1 MIGNHDEVLKVTVTD
16 RYRGRVEEFDY
27 GTGAHNI
34 MGIGSNNEA
43 YAYHYDFVA
52 RNVEQDA
59 YVAPLVKSR
68 KTGIFLNGR
77 EWLPASERKCQ
88 ECKW

>member
-1 MIGNHDEVLKVTVTD
+1 MVL
-16 RYRGRVEEFDY
+16 G
-27 GTGAHNI
+27 HNI
-34 MGIGSNNEA
+34 MGIGLNNEA

-68 KTGIFLNGR
+68 KTGIF
-77 EWLPASERKCQ
+77 
-88 ECKW
+88 